1 LSLRFSTLFL
11 LLAGVAP
18 APLLA
23 QQDQSEPAPRVEP
36 AAPVAVAQ
44 ADGEPENGET
54 EEEEA
59 IVVTGQPPRG
69 SVPGNIRPLE
79 TLNAR
84 DVRSYGASTVGELI
98 EAIAPQTRGA
108 GGGQPVVLLNGQRIS
123 SFGEIRGIPPEA
135 ITRVEILPE
144 EVALQFGYR
153 PDQRVVNIVLRRRFR
168 AFTAQIAQRVAT
180 EGGFS
185 GTNAQAGLLR
195 IGQQDRWNI
204 ELQASQEG
212 PLLESE
218 RNIRQAPT
226 SFALAGNIIPA
237 AGATQIDPALSAL
250 AGFPV
255 TIAGVPPS
263 AAATAPGLAAFL
275 PGANNANVDDV
286 GQFRSLVAE
295 TRRLSANATYSRTI
309 FGNVAASLNL
319 RAEATE
325 GERLFGLP
333 RVSLTLPAGNPFSP
347 FGNDA
352 VLNRYYADAGPLT
365 RESEGLTLHGG
376 LTMSGDLAPQWR
388 WNFTANAD
396 WARNESVT
404 GAGFSIAA
412 AQARLVANDPTFNPY
427 AAFAAGVLTALPDDR
442 TETTTSSADAQLLVN
457 GRLFQMP
464 AGPVTLSTRIG
475 GATTGLDGESVRG
488 GVVQTRDLGRTSGSA
503 QASLDI
509 PIARRSRD
517 VLAAIGDLSINF
529 NGEAET
535 VSDFGTLTTWGAG
548 LSWTPVPAVQ
558 FVASWQQREVAPSL
572 TQLGDPV
579 LLDPNSRVF
588 DFQTGRTVDITRITG
603 GNPDLLAE
611 TRRVLRLGLNVRPLG
626 ETDLV
631 FTANYNRTR
640 IDDPIAQFP
649 TATPEIEAAFPAR
662 FIRDLGGNL
671 LSIDSRPVNF
681 ARAQQQTLRWGV
693 TYSRPIQNSPP
704 PGGWEAFRQR
714 MREARERG
722 EGPPEGEGRRRR
734 GGEGGFGGFG
744 GEGGRSGGFGGRGGR
759 GGFGGGG
766 FGGRGGRINL
776 GIFHTWRLQD
786 EVLIRPGVP
795 ELDFLNGSA
804 AGNLGGNPRHE
815 VELQAGIFRD
825 GMGAQLSGRWQSATR
840 VDGAL
845 GGATDLRFSDLA
857 TVNLRLFADLSQ
869 NRSLVRRIP
878 FLRGTR
884 ISVEFNNLFDERIRV
899 TDGNGV
905 MPLSYQP
912 GYVDPIGRS
921 VTFTLRKLFF

>member
-1 LSLRFSTLFL
+1 MFPLRLPSLIL

-23 QQDQSEPAPRVEP
+23 QQARPEQADTRVQPSPP
-36 AAPVAVAQ
+36 AAVP
-44 ADGEPENGET
+44 NGET
-54 EEEEA
+54 ENGEEEDEA
-59 IVVTGQPPRG
+59 IVVIGQPPRG
-69 SVPGNIRPLE
+69 SVPGNIRPIE
-79 TLNAR
+79 TLGPR
-84 DVRSYGASTVGELI
+84 DVRSYGAATVGELI

-135 ITRVEILPE
+135 ISRVEILPE

-153 PDQRVVNIVLRRRFR
+153 PDQRVVNIVLRPRFR
-168 AFTAQIAQRVAT
+168 AFTAQLGQRLAT

-185 GTNAQAGLLR
+185 ATSAQAGMLR

-204 ELQASQEG
+204 EVNASREG

-218 RNIRQAPT
+218 RGIRQAPT

-237 AGATQIDPALSAL
+237 GGAAEIDPALSAL
-250 AGFPV
+250 AGVPV
-255 TIAGVPPS
+255 TIAGVPAS
-263 AAATAPGLAAFL
+263 AANGAPGLAAFL
-275 PGANNANVDDV
+275 PGANNPNASDV
-286 GQFRSLVAE
+286 GRFRSLVAE

-319 RAEATE
+319 RAEATD

-347 FGNDA
+347 FGNDV
-352 VLNRYYADAGPLT
+352 VLNRYCADAGPLR

-404 GAGFSIAA
+404 GTGFGTAP
-412 AQARLVANDPTFNPY
+412 AQARLAANDPAFNPY
-427 AAFAAGVLTALPDDR
+427 AAFATGVLTAQPDDR
-442 TETTTSSADAQLLVN
+442 TETTTRSADAQLLVN

-464 AGPVTLSTRIG
+464 AGPVTLSARIG
-475 GATTGLDGESVRG
+475 GETRGLDGESVRG
-488 GVVQTRDLGRTSGSA
+488 GLVEMRDLGRTSGSA
-503 QASLDI
+503 QASLDV

-517 VLAAIGDLSINF
+517 VLAALGDLSINF

-535 VSDFGTLTTWGAG
+535 VSDFGTLVNVGAG
-548 LSWTPVPAVQ
+548 LSWTPLPAVQ
-558 FVASWQQREVAPSL
+558 FIASWQQREIAPSI
-572 TQLGDPV
+572 TQLGDP
-579 LLDPNSRVF
+579 LSIDPNSRVF

-611 TRRVLRLGLNVRPLG
+611 TRRVLRLGLNVRPFG
-626 ETDLV
+626 DRTDLV

-662 FIRDLGGNL
+662 FIRDLAGNL
-671 LSIDSRPVNF
+671 VSIDSRPVNF
-681 ARAQQQTLRWGV
+681 SRAAQQTLRWGV
-693 TYSRPIQNSPP
+693 TYSRPIQNTPP

-722 EGPPEGEGRRRR
+722 EGPRDGFGRRRGG
-734 GGEGGFGGFG
+734 GGEGGFGP
-744 GEGGRSGGFGGRGGR
+744 GGRGGRGGFGGGR

-776 GIFHTWRLQD
+776 AFFHTWRLQD

-815 VELQAGIFRD
+815 LELQAGIFRD
-825 GMGAQLSGRWQSATR
+825 GMGARLSGRWQSATR

-845 GGATDLRFSDLA
+845 GGTTDLRFSDLA

-869 NRSLVRRIP
+869 QRSLVRRIP

-884 ISVEFNNLFDERIRV
+884 ISVEFNNLFDQRIEVR
-899 TDGNGV
+899 DGNGA

>member
-1 LSLRFSTLFL
+1 MSPIRLPSLVL

-23 QQDQSEPAPRVEP
+23 QQTPPAVPEVAPPPPAAVEP
-36 AAPVAVAQ
+36 AA
-44 ADGEPENGET
+44 DEG

-59 IVVTGQPPRG
+59 IVVMGQPPRG
-69 SVPGNIRPLE
+69 SVPGNIRPIE

-98 EAIAPQTRGA
+98 DAIAPQTRGA
-108 GGGQPVVLLNGQRIS
+108 GSGQPVVLLNGQRIS
-123 SFGEIRGIPPEA
+123 SFREIRGIPPEA

-153 PDQRVVNIVLRRRFR
+153 PDQRVVNIVLRQRFR
-168 AFTAQIAQRVAT
+168 AFTAELGQRVAT
-180 EGGFS
+180 DGGFS
-185 GTNAQAGLLR
+185 ATNAQLGLLR

-204 ELQASQEG
+204 EVEAGRES

-218 RNIRQAPT
+218 RGIRQSPT
-226 SFALAGNIIPA
+226 SFDLIGNIIPA
-237 AGATQIDPALSAL
+237 AGAAEIDPALSAL
-250 AGFPV
+250 AGVPV
-255 TIAGVPPS
+255 TIAGVPVS
-263 AAATAPGLAAFL
+263 AATGAPNLAAFL
-275 PGANNANVDDV
+275 PGANNANVGAV
-286 GQFRSLVAE
+286 GRFRSLTAE
-295 TRRLSANATYSRTI
+295 TRRLAANATYSRTV

-319 RAEATE
+319 RAEASDS
-325 GERLFGLP
+325 ERLFGLP
-333 RVSLTLPAGNPFSP
+333 RVSLTLPAGNVFSP
-347 FGNDA
+347 FGNDV

-365 RESEGLTLHGG
+365 RESEALTLHAG

-396 WARNESVT
+396 WARSEST
-404 GAGFSIAA
+404 TTTGFSADA
-412 AQARLVANDPTFNPY
+412 AQARLAANDPAFNPY
-427 AAFAAGVLTALPDDR
+427 ATFAAGVLTPLADDR
-442 TETTTSSADAQLLVN
+442 TETRTSSADAQALVN
-457 GRLFQMP
+457 GRLFQLP
-464 AGPVTLSTRIG
+464 AGPVTLSARVG
-475 GATTGLDGESVRG
+475 GSTQGLEGESFRA
-488 GVVQTRDLGRTSGSA
+488 GVVDVRDLSRTSGSG
-503 QASLDI
+503 QLSLDI

-517 VLAAIGDLSINF
+517 VLAALGDLSLNL
-529 NGEAET
+529 NAEAET
-535 VSDFGTLTTWGAG
+535 LSDFGTLTTLGAG
-548 LSWTPVPAVQ
+548 ISWTPLPAVQ
-558 FVASWQQREVAPSL
+558 FIASWQQREVAPSM
-572 TQLGDPV
+572 TQLGDPQSF
-579 LLDPNSRVF
+579 DPNARVF

-611 TRRVLRLGLNVRPLG
+611 TRNTLRLGVNVRPFG
-626 ETDLV
+626 ERTDLV
-631 FTANYNRTR
+631 FTANYTRLR

-649 TATPEIEAAFPAR
+649 TATPEIEAAFPSR
-662 FIRDLGGNL
+662 FVRDLAGNL
-671 LSIDSRPVNF
+671 VSIDSRPINF
-681 ARAQQQTLRWGV
+681 SRAEQQTLRWGV
-693 TYSRPIQNSPP
+693 TYSRPIQNTPP

-722 EGPPEGEGRRRR
+722 EGPPEGMGRRRGG
-734 GGEGGFGGFG
+734 GGEGGFGG
-744 GEGGRSGGFGGRGGR
+744 GEGGRGGFGGGRGR

-766 FGGRGGRINL
+766 FGGRGGRINFSL
-776 GIFHTWRLQD
+776 FHTWRLQD
-786 EVLIRPGVP
+786 QVLIRPGVP

-815 VELQAGIFRD
+815 LEFQAGIFRD
-825 GMGAQLSGRWQSATR
+825 GMGAQLSTRWQSATR

-845 GGATDLRFSDLA
+845 GGATDLRFSELT

-884 ISVEFNNLFDERIRV
+884 ISVEFNNLFDQRLQV